1 MPKEQATGNPLAGPK
16 FVAQKGPGAVMSHMT
31 AARTGS
37 TFDMAD
43 LITAGHA
50 FKVPKKL
57 LPSTDQKMKI
67 LGQTENTMPG
77 DLMGLTAINPA
88 MSRIKKVI
96 VDRNLDLLNL
106 MDDFIKRPRGS
117 KMPVR
122 NRAFM
127 NVSDFRRALC
137 YAMGDQWTGLAMST
151 KEFEDL
157 YAPYVRKDAA
167 DHQFRYGDPTAPGG
181 QPEPLIMWQQFA
193 RDVQR
198 MADGSGL
205 NEMQQ
210 ALFDAEQELADR
222 SNKAARAAEAMRDA
236 DATWG
241 DAKARM
247 EARQAQAEAAE
258 KIPFGKRGSTLGKV
272 EKAKKVNYNSLC
284 GPGGKY
290 DTVREALKDLD
301 ATSDGTLE
309 RDEIKCS
316 PRHATR
322 RACKCSPRRPL
333 PTGTLE
339 RDEIKLYLREN
350 YILQYVDFYTGITR
364 GVIDEAT
371 VDTLMD
377 IVDANNDG
385 RVNYEEFAKVVMA
398 GANTYYDME
407 VAQRGVAII

>member
-1 MPKEQATGNPLAGPK
+1 
-16 FVAQKGPGAVMSHMT
+16 
-31 AARTGS
+31 
-37 TFDMAD
+37 
-43 LITAGHA
+43 
-50 FKVPKKL
+50 
-57 LPSTDQKMKI
+57 
-67 LGQTENTMPG
+67 
-77 DLMGLTAINPA
+77 
-88 MSRIKKVI
+88 
-96 VDRNLDLLNL
+96 
-106 MDDFIKRPRGS
+106 
-117 KMPVR
+117 
-122 NRAFM
+122 
-127 NVSDFRRALC
+127 
-137 YAMGDQWTGLAMST
+137 
-151 KEFEDL
+151 
-157 YAPYVRKDAA
+157 
-167 DHQFRYGDPTAPGG
+167 
-181 QPEPLIMWQQFA
+181 
-193 RDVQR
+193 

-272 EKAKKVNYNSLC
+272 ERAKKVIFNSLC

-301 ATSDGTLE
+301 ATSD
-309 RDEIKCS
+309 
-316 PRHATR
+316 
-322 RACKCSPRRPL
+322 
-333 PTGTLE
+333 GTLE